1 MKKMT
6 GVLIN
11 LFNYQCLKQARKR
24 RGEAGREVGSG
35 GEGLRGVGRG
45 GEGSDTQLKNK
56 TIALVNS

>member
-1 MKKMT
+1 MKKRT

-11 LFNYQCLKQARKR
+11 LFNYQARKR
-24 RGEAGREVGSG
+24 RAEEGREVGSG